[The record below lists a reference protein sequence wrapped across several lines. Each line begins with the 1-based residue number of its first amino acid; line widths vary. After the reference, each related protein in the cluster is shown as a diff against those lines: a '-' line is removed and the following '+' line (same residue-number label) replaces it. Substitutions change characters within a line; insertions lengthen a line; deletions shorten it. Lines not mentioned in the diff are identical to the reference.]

1 MLAGLVLVLLVV
13 SAGLAG
19 WVGRPGVVALAL
31 TSVLWLVVNQPVEGE
46 VLLRVST
53 SHGLTSAD
61 LAGLAGL
68 VMAVVLWRQD
78 PPE

>member
-31 TSVLWLVVNQPVEGE
+31 ASVLWLVVNQPVEGE
-46 VLLRVST
+46 VLLR
-53 SHGLTSAD
+53 
-61 LAGLAGL
+61 
-68 VMAVVLWRQD
+68 
-78 PPE
+78 

>member
-53 SHGLTSAD
+53 GHGLTSAD

>member
-31 TSVLWLVVNQPVEGE
+31 ASVLWLVVNQPVEGE
-46 VLLRVST
+46 VLLEVT
-53 SHGLTSAD
+53 SHHGLTSAD

-78 PPE
+78 PRE

>member
-31 TSVLWLVVNQPVEGE
+31 ASVLWLLVNQPVEGE
-46 VLLRVST
+46 VLLEVSQH
-53 SHGLTSAD
+53 HGLTSAD

-68 VMAVVLWRQD
+68 VMAVVLWAQD
-78 PPE
+78 PRE